1 MGLIFYSSSIESIH
15 LPRIPSGFDKVLH
28 ICIYAILAFL
38 SYLSF
43 KNSGVR
49 KYVFLLSFVFATIY
63 GIADEFHQLYVP
75 GRAASLGDTVADSF
89 GAFLGSY
96 LASGRWIKRCKEQI
110 FQARA
115 IVVYKVCAWLKISD

>member
-15 LPRIPSGFDKVLH
+15 LPRISSGFDKVLH
-28 ICIYAILAFL
+28 ICIYTILAFL

-49 KYVFLLSFVFATIY
+49 KDVFLLSFIFATIY
-63 GIADEFHQLYVP
+63 GIADEFHQFYVS
-75 GRAASLGDTVADSF
+75 GRDASLGDTVADSF

-96 LASGRWIKRCKEQI
+96 LASMRWDKDNK
-110 FQARA
+110 
-115 IVVYKVCAWLKISD
+115 KG